1 MWAEVLDDKGTAGTF
16 CAVNLCCPMRHVEAA
31 HEVLRCMKMYSFEKD
46 SWWLM
51 DLGDMLGEQQWAW
64 LQQELQMSTADV
76 NVIVSSL
83 QTFANHR
90 QEK

>member
-1 MWAEVLDDKGTAGTF
+1 MTRTLQTF
-16 CAVNLCCPMRHVEAA
+16 CAVNLCCSTRHVEAA
-31 HEVLRCMKMYSFEKD
+31 HEVLRCMEMYSFEKD

-83 QTFANHR
+83 QAFANHR